1 MQSTKLDLLVLR
13 RGRLLQELLLGS
25 ISCFFVDLVLLQLP
39 TAAVQK
45 PRYSIGEQGRVCAA
59 LAFSEGC

>member
-25 ISCFFVDLVLLQLP
+25 ISSFFVDLVLLQFP

-45 PRYSIGEQGRVCAA
+45 PR
-59 LAFSEGC
+59 

>member
-25 ISCFFVDLVLLQLP
+25 ISSFFVDLVLLQLP

-45 PRYSIGEQGRVCAA
+45 TRCSIREQGRVYAA